1 MEIVAYADS
10 CCGECSHGVDPFFLM
25 PGPREGCAKNR
36 RREANYI
43 SMFALGIRA
52 VNRNECED
60 RKFFREF
67 NRISRCVVSHKRYS
81 GTGGHIGGFPYRPSR
96 ENGGSTW

>member
-1 MEIVAYADS
+1 MEIVPDADGS
-10 CCGECSHGVDPFFLM
+10 DGECSHGVDPFRLM

-43 SMFALGIRA
+43 SMFALGIEA

-60 RKFFREF
+60 RKFF
-67 NRISRCVVSHKRYS
+67 
-81 GTGGHIGGFPYRPSR
+81 
-96 ENGGSTW
+96 ENFD